1 MSKKKINF
9 IISIIL
15 ILLSIIFTFL
25 VKIVDVKNVGVNGTS
40 IGFSM
45 LNQFVFKQI
54 GVNMLCYYISDWLG
68 IIPVLMSFIY
78 CLLGFI
84 QLIKKR
90 NIFKVDKELLLLGI
104 FYICLIIIYIFF
116 EKNIVNYRPILIDGF
131 LEASYPSSHT
141 LMAICICGS
150 SIMVNNRLF
159 KNKVFKIINIVSFII
174 IMVIVLLRF
183 ISGVHYFTDIIGGIF
198 ISIAM
203 LMTFY
208 SFLYVLK

>member
-15 ILLSIIFTFL
+15 ILLSITFTFL
-25 VKIVDVKNVGVNGTS
+25 VKIVDVNNVGVNGTS

-45 LNQFVFKQI
+45 LNQFVFKKI
-54 GVNMLCYYISDWLG
+54 GVNMLCYYVSDWLG
-68 IIPVLMSFIY
+68 IVPVLMSFIY